1 MFLREQFSYEISFE
15 MFYIS
20 LISHSFWGESG
31 NIIFQY
37 SPTVMMEK
45 ASLLGTGFVCFGLKI
60 QMERLVPSA
69 QQFRGV

>member
-1 MFLREQFSYEISFE
+1 MEVISF
-15 MFYIS
+15 YKNV
-20 LISHSFWGESG
+20 LIFPFFFGGWD

-45 ASLLGTGFVCFGLKI
+45 ASLLGAGFVCFGLKI